1 MQIMNGFQVLHKNKI
16 MHRDVK
22 LANIFLQDDKVI
34 IGDFGFAK
42 SGVDITSTK
51 LGTPLTMAPEL
62 LNSNGNSYTNKADL
76 WSIGVVFYQML
87 YGKTPFDARNYKD
100 LQKKVKEYSGSNLRF
115 TKDITISKECKDLLI
130 GLLQYDSKKRIE
142 WKEFFNHPLF
152 DLHNGG
158 DEDEPQITNS
168 VIPRNNQMNI
178 KKEFVHNKTTA
189 THGEISLKDPK
200 DMTDV
205 PVPVANPNRPNNDQR
220 NPQEVYNEIEKMQK
234 LEDARKN
241 IRSRYF
247 HEKKKIIWIMYTVRK
262 IRNLAKQKHIYKE
275 FCQKLMLSACILL
288 RKGLLMNENTI
299 HSLKMKNNIFNM
311 KYFEDFCK
319 TDDVKIVRNFES
331 DDKIYRTF
339 LKQMNGK
346 FQEEVPSK
354 SLKQELAKFQKIK
367 LETIGLVNTVLNSHF
382 IFFRDQISKFS
393 LKSDQEQEYCTA
405 ILHFYYSIHS
415 DTVFPYLQNGK
426 NFEWK
431 DFEMQAAN
439 PELAKDTLM
448 KIQTY

>member
-42 SGVDITSTK
+42 SGVEITSTK

-87 YGKTPFDARNYKD
+87 YGKTPFDAKNYKD

-115 TKDITISKECKDLLI
+115 AKDITISKECKDLLI
-130 GLLQYDSKKRIE
+130 GLLQYDPKKRIE
-142 WKEFFNHPLF
+142 WKEFFNHSLF

-158 DEDEPQITNS
+158 DEDEPVITNS
-168 VIPRNNQMNI
+168 VIPRNNHVNI

-189 THGEISLKDPK
+189 TQGEISLRDPK
-200 DMTDV
+200 DITDV
-205 PVPVANPNRPNNDQR
+205 PVPAPNSKKNNTDER
-220 NPQEVYNEIEKMQK
+220 NTREVYDEIEKTQR
-234 LEDARKN
+234 LEEAKKN

-262 IRNLAKQKHIYKE
+262 IRNLAKQKHTYKE
-275 FCQKLMLSACILL
+275 LCQKLMLSACILL
-288 RKGLLMNENTI
+288 RKGLVINEYTI
-299 HSLKMKNNIFNM
+299 HSLKSQNNIFKM

-319 TDDVKIVRNFES
+319 TDDIKIVRNFES

-346 FQEEVPSK
+346 FTEEVSSK

-367 LETIGLVNTVLNSHF
+367 LDTIGMVNSVLNNHF
-382 IFFRDQISKFS
+382 VFFRDQIAKYN
-393 LKSDQEQEYCTA
+393 LKHDQEQEYCTA
-405 ILHFYYSIHS
+405 VLHFYYSINS
-415 DTVFPYLQNGK
+415 DVVFPFMKEGR

-431 DFEMQAAN
+431 DFEMKASN
-439 PELAKDTLM
+439 PELAKETLM
-448 KIQTY
+448 KISIY